1 MQNFLS
7 LEEIVKR
14 IEKLPPDLRR
24 NAKKK
29 LLKLS
34 RTKTV
39 NEIKNDFLTF
49 VKHMWPDFIEGS
61 HHKIIAKKFNQLES
75 GEIKRLIVNMPPRHT
90 KSEFASYLLPA
101 WMIGKTPNL
110 KIIQATHTA
119 ELAVRFGRKA
129 KHLMD
134 TEEYKKV
141 FPTRLME
148 DSKAAGRW
156 ETDQGGEYFAVGVGG
171 AMTGRGADLL
181 IIDDPH
187 KEKDLLSKDSFEK
200 AYEWYTSGPRQRLQP
215 GGRIVLVM
223 TRWATN
229 DLTGQLIKAQKDIK
243 GDQWEVVE
251 FPAVL
256 PNDKAVWPEY
266 WDRDELETVK
276 ASISVG
282 KWNAQY
288 MQTPTAEEGALIKRE
303 WWRDYPSERPP
314 KMSFIIQSYDT
325 AFMKKETADY
335 SAITT
340 WGVFN
345 REDNGQNAILL
356 DAFKGR
362 FEFPELRRRAH
373 EEYLH
378 WNPDVVVIEQKASGI
393 PLLHELRNMDIPVVP
408 FTPSKGNDKHVRVNS
423 IAPLFEAGKIWA
435 PKHEHFAQE
444 VIEECASFPHGDHDD
459 YVDST
464 SQALMRLRGS
474 YFITHP
480 EDYKVKKLE
489 KGTDVKY
496 YG

>member
-1 MQNFLS
+1 MIIADEKFIKKLPLDEQKEYLHALAKADQTETRTKVSENFL
-7 LEEIVKR
+7 
-14 IEKLPPDLRR
+14 
-24 NAKKK
+24 
-29 LLKLS
+29 
-34 RTKTV
+34 
-39 NEIKNDFLTF
+39 
-49 VKHMWPDFIEGS
+49 DFIQYIWPEFIGGH
-61 HHKIIAKKFNQLES
+61 HHKIISEKFNKIAS

-90 KSEFASYLLPA
+90 KSEFASNYLPA
-101 WMIGKTPNL
+101 WMIGRNPKL

-119 ELAVRFGRKA
+119 ELAIRFGRKA
-129 KHLMD
+129 KHVIDSPAYQEIFETSLQ
-134 TEEYKKV
+134 
-141 FPTRLME
+141 E

-156 ETDQGGEYFAVGVGG
+156 ETAQGGEYFAVGVGG

-187 KEKDLLSKDSFEK
+187 KEKDLLSQNSFEK

-223 TRWATN
+223 TRWSTN
-229 DLTGQLIKAQKDIK
+229 DLTGQLIKAQGGVKA
-243 GDQWEVVE
+243 DQWEVIE
-251 FPAVL
+251 FPAIL
-256 PNDKAVWPEY
+256 PNGKPVWPEY
-266 WDRDELETVK
+266 WGREELDSVK

-303 WWRDYPSERPP
+303 WWRDYASERPP

-340 WGVFN
+340 WGVFH

-373 EEYLH
+373 AEYLR
-378 WNPDVVVIEQKASGI
+378 WEPNVVIIEQKASGI
-393 PLLHELRNMDIPVVP
+393 PLLHELRNMDIPVTG

-444 VIEECASFPHGDHDD
+444 VIEECAAFPHGDHDD

-464 SQALMRLRGS
+464 SQAIMRLRGS
-474 YFITHP
+474 FFITHP
-480 EDYKVKKLE
+480 EDYKDKKIE
-489 KGTDVKY
+489 KGTNLTY